1 MRDTPLVLGAVLALL
16 AVGTLTHALLTSVHR
31 RRDLAVLKIL
41 GLLRSQILRVVSW
54 EASALAAALLTGL
67 PLGVVADRW
76 AWALFAASAGAGGN
90 ADIPVPI
97 VLATIPATL
106 LLANAIAAGPGW
118 AAARIRPAAVLR
130 SE

>member
-1 MRDTPLVLGAVLALL
+1 M
-16 AVGTLTHALLTSVHR
+16 
-31 RRDLAVLKIL
+31 
-41 GLLRSQILRVVSW
+41 LRVVFW
-54 EASALAAALLTGL
+54 EASALAAAALLAGL
-67 PLGVVADRW
+67 PLGVVAGRW

-106 LLANAIAAGPGW
+106 LLASAIAAGPGW